1 MRFLL
6 DESAD
11 FRLGQHLSANGHD
24 VTSISREYPQALKD
38 EEVLSIALDEKR
50 VLITRDRDFGE
61 LIFRHRLRHSGV
73 ILVRF
78 NPLQIELAKRA
89 VDRLVAEHAHE
100 IDQFLVVSE
109 RGVRVRRQPAE

>member
-1 MRFLL
+1 MKFLL

-11 FRLGQHLSANGHD
+11 FRLGQHLSEQGHD
-24 VTSISREYPQALKD
+24 VTSISREYPQALRD
-38 EEVLSIALDEKR
+38 EEVLSIALAEMR

-73 ILVRF
+73 ILIRF
-78 NPLQIELAKRA
+78 NPLQIDLAKRTI
-89 VDRLVAEHAHE
+89 DQLISDHAHE

-109 RGVRVRRQPAE
+109 RGIRVRRRPAE